1 MGGFGGFW
9 CAINLC
15 AQGLSAIFIPIVGC
29 RPVRGGEGCVGGGAP
44 SCGKYHT
51 VPPFASIAYDLDFAS
66 GYDFGRDVL
75 EAVDDAVD
83 FPLEQ
88 QHLEFLCP

>member
-1 MGGFGGFW
+1 MFLVGGFGGIW
-9 CAINLC
+9 IAIMNLC
-15 AQGLSAIFIPIVGC
+15 ARGLMAIFISIVGC
-29 RPVRGGEGCVGGGAP
+29 RPVYGCGAP

-51 VPPFASIAYDLDFAS
+51 VPPLASIAYDLDFAS
-66 GYDFGRDVL
+66 RYDFGRDVL